1 MKAVVFTLG
10 CKVNSSESA
19 SLVHGLEERGY
30 TVYDELVYAD
40 IYILNTCAVT
50 GEAEKKSRQAIA
62 RVRAINPD
70 AKIFVCG
77 CASQHNPQS
86 FMDKNVDLIL
96 GANHKSKILEYVDR
110 MQAELIDVEQAI
122 FDTVTGM
129 EESNTFEELPTTKY
143 FQKRAYIKVQDGCN
157 KFCTYCII
165 PYLRGRTRSRTIASI
180 QQEIANSN
188 ALEFVI
194 TGIDLS
200 SFDDNGKDLAD
211 LMQALANCKG
221 RIRLSSLEVG
231 VITDKLLATLKSM
244 PNFAPHFHLSLQSG
258 SNNVLKK
265 MNRKYTREEFIQAV
279 QKIHTIFPNVAITT
293 DIIVGFPNET
303 EQDFLETMSIVKI
316 CNFSQI
322 HAFPYSKREGTV
334 AAKWIDLDSKIKKER
349 LHRLLQL
356 AKEQQQEYE
365 RQFINEN
372 LQFIPEEVQG
382 EYTVG
387 YSENYIRLYYKGECK
402 EPCLVQAVKPYEQGL
417 LVKEM

>member
-19 SLVHGLEERGY
+19 SLVNGLEERGY
-30 TVYDELVYAD
+30 KVYDELVYAD

-62 RVRAINPD
+62 RVRAINPE

-86 FMDKNVDLIL
+86 FVDKNVDLIL
-96 GANHKSKILEYVDR
+96 GANHKSKILEYVDN
-110 MQAELIDVEQAI
+110 MQAKLIDEQQAMYNNI
-122 FDTVTGM
+122 VGM
-129 EESNTFEELPTTKY
+129 EESSIFEELPATKY

-165 PYLRGRTRSRTIASI
+165 PYLRGRTRSRSIASI

-200 SFDDNGKDLAD
+200 SFDDNGKDLSD
-211 LMQALANCKG
+211 LMQTLANCKG

-231 VITDKLLATLKSM
+231 VITDKLLHTLKNM

-258 SNNVLKK
+258 SNAVLKK
-265 MNRKYTREEFIQAV
+265 MNRKYTREDFIQAV
-279 QKIHTIFPNVAITT
+279 QKIRTIFPNVAITT

-303 EQDFLETMSIVKI
+303 EEDFLETMSIVKI

-322 HAFPYSKREGTV
+322 HAFPYSKREGTI
-334 AAKWIDLDSKIKKER
+334 AAKWADLDGKIKKDR
-349 LHRLLQL
+349 LHRLLKL

-365 RQFINEN
+365 RQFINAT
-372 LQFIPEEVQG
+372 LHFIPEEVQG

-387 YSENYIRLYYKGECK
+387 YSENYIRLYYKGECQM
-402 EPCLVQAVKPYEQGL
+402 PCVVQAVKPYEQGL
-417 LVKEM
+417 LVKEI